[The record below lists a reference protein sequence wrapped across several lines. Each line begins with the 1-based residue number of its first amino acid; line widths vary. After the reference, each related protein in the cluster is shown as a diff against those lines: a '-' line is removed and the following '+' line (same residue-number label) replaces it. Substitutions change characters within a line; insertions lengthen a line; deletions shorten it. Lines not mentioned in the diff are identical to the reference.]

1 MASRCPTEA
10 PMTGS
15 SRGLTRGRAIYG
27 LHFDFFCLKRKLC
40 RKVMGKLKKHYDKER
55 RGYILHF
62 TYDSIDKI
70 PADYEYGLDEP
81 VNRKYRNLKPP
92 IWE

>member
-1 MASRCPTEA
+1 M
-10 PMTGS
+10 
-15 SRGLTRGRAIYG
+15 
-27 LHFDFFCLKRKLC
+27 
-40 RKVMGKLKKHYDKER
+40 R